1 MKKAWMLFLLGI
13 LLVGCG
19 TRGKV
24 PANEPAEETSGK
36 GSGGIVAGEIEASLT
51 EQDTF
56 LFEYE
61 VKNQTEKEVTLEFT
75 SSQRFDYSVSTKD
88 GKELFLFSS
97 VASFLQV
104 LGTETIK
111 QGESLTYEI
120 DLTDLNL
127 EKGQYLLSAWMTP
140 QDGPKYK
147 TTTHFTVE

>member
-1 MKKAWMLFLLGI
+1 MKKAIILFLLGI
-13 LLVGCG
+13 LLAGCG
-19 TRGKV
+19 TGNQLTG
-24 PANEPAEETSGK
+24 NEPAKETSGK
-36 GSGGIVAGEIEASLT
+36 GSGGIVAGEMEASLT
-51 EQDTF
+51 EKDAF

-61 VKNQTEKEVTLEFT
+61 VKNQTEQEVTLDFT

-120 DLTDLNL
+120 DLLDLNL
-127 EKGQYLLSAWMTP
+127 EKGEYLLSAWMTP
-140 QDGPKYK
+140 QEGPKYK
-147 TTTHFTVE
+147 VTTEFSVE